1 MPRRIRYSATQQN
14 ITGEFLIL
22 SDHRPSLLRHPRCL
36 ISPRALSLFPSFL
49 SYTLTRSLPSS
60 AFSSRFSSP
69 FSSLVYS
76 LSLEY
81 DFLPLLLCTR
91 GTRVNIDSYG
101 PSPPSLPIPLSPSLM
116 QALMTCLFCCAHHRR
131 RAPNNKREQQPLPHK
146 PDPKVIR
153 LSEVHNGGTGGA
165 QQAHVFASCFSS
177 VIVVGWPPLF
187 MTFPSLG
194 SRRSKWFY
202 YYCSKGAKGKA
213 ISVEF

>member
-1 MPRRIRYSATQQN
+1 
-14 ITGEFLIL
+14 
-22 SDHRPSLLRHPRCL
+22 
-36 ISPRALSLFPSFL
+36 
-49 SYTLTRSLPSS
+49 
-60 AFSSRFSSP
+60 
-69 FSSLVYS
+69 
-76 LSLEY
+76 
-81 DFLPLLLCTR
+81 
-91 GTRVNIDSYG
+91 
-101 PSPPSLPIPLSPSLM
+101 
-116 QALMTCLFCCAHHRR
+116 MTCLFCCAHHRR

-202 YYCSKGAKGKA
+202 CYCSKRSKRKSHLSRVLSFCAAARDRGKEIQTGSKSMWKQCFGTEVA
-213 ISVEF
+213 ALVGKEDCSKKRRWEEKERNV